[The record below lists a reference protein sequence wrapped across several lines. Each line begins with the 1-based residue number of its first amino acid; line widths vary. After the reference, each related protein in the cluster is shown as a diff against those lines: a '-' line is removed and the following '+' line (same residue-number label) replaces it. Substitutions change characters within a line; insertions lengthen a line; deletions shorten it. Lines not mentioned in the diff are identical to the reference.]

1 MAKSLTASKPVT
13 SPNVRTVTM
22 TPVPRDRFSEE
33 RLLWPGTVR
42 DAKEVSSELLT
53 KVLDALGEKQKG
65 FWFPDGI
72 YKVRV
77 VVGPVEVE
85 VSGSK

>member
-1 MAKSLTASKPVT
+1 
-13 SPNVRTVTM
+13 
-22 TPVPRDRFSEE
+22 
-33 RLLWPGTVR
+33 
-42 DAKEVSSELLT
+42 VSSELLT
-53 KVLDALGEKQKG
+53 KTIQALQTLGEKQKD

-72 YKVRV
+72 YRIRV